1 MLSAVN
7 ALIPVFLIILLGF
20 ALKRAPV
27 FNDAA
32 WRGFENLCYF
42 VLFPILLIKTLAKLP
57 HNWVA
62 QKYSISASV
71 CYSPY

>member
-20 ALKRAPV
+20 ALKRVPI

-42 VLFPILLIKTLAKLP
+42 VLFPILLIKTLAT
-57 HNWVA
+57 A
-62 QKYSISASV
+62 QLGGAEVFDFSFSL
-71 CYSPY
+71 